1 MGAHDLGMQS
11 RDREAN
17 KERSR
22 RAKTQGADTDRS
34 DRRTQRDNEKKREQG

>member
-1 MGAHDLGMQS
+1 MVTDNLGMQS
-11 RDREAN
+11 RDSEAN

-22 RAKTQGADTDRS
+22 RTKTQGADTYRS

>member
-1 MGAHDLGMQS
+1 MQG

-22 RAKTQGADTDRS
+22 RAKTQGADADRS